1 MRFIVITNRIK
12 ALTSRGDSTEAK
24 RGASDP
30 LKRTR
35 VAMGWSRV
43 RNDVKGTRSG
53 SEGLIEQRPQVS
65 RSRQVDRDDGA
76 RMYDSGNW
84 S

>member
-12 ALTSRGDSTEAK
+12 ALTSRGDSTEAG
-24 RGASDP
+24 RETGP
-30 LKRTR
+30 HR
-35 VAMGWSRV
+35 VARGWSRA

-65 RSRQVDRDDGA
+65 RSRQVDRDDGTH
-76 RMYDSGNW
+76 MYDSGNW